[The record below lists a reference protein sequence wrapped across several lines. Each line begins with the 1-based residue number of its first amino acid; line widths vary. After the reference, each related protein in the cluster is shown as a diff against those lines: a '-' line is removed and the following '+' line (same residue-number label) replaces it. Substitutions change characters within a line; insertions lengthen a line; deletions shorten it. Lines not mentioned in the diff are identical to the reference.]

1 MGTDI
6 HFFMDKK
13 VVDENG
19 NVDWVGVTPKKYD
32 GNRHYYLFGWL
43 ANVRNGFGFAGCDL
57 GDAIKPILPDPF
69 LRGLPDDI
77 KARLAAQGEED
88 FLDGEWLGDH
98 SYNWLTSTEIL
109 EAAKDLG
116 AIKKRGVISA
126 EEWIKWDKV
135 TPLESYSGG
144 CFGRGIYTLDQSQ
157 VTGRMAKGFAYAI
170 NLTEATSA
178 ANVGNNWVTR
188 YVKEK
193 VPADGIYRSSR
204 IWNMIDGYRDIPE
217 DKSNWVDKWVPKRR
231 LKRRK
236 SVLKHQRKLERY
248 QKRVGQ
254 PMVRAEWDMPHEA
267 LYENFKYFIDE
278 IRELHEEHGEFRM
291 VMGFDS

>member
-19 NVDWVGVTPKKYD
+19 NETRVPVVPLKYD
-32 GNRHYYLFGWL
+32 GRRHYYLFAWL
-43 ANVRNGFGFAGCDL
+43 ANVRNGYGFAGCDM
-57 GDAIKPILPDPF
+57 GDAITPIVHPS
-69 LRGLPDDI
+69 RGLPDDI
-77 KARLAAQGEED
+77 KVRLAEQGEED

-98 SYNWLTSTEIL
+98 SYQWLTSTEIL
-109 EAAKDLG
+109 KAAENISP
-116 AIKKRGVISA
+116 IKKRGVISA
-126 EEWIKWDKV
+126 KDWIKWGKV

-144 CFGRGIYTLDQSQ
+144 CFGRGVYTLDQSQ
-157 VTGRMAKGFAYAI
+157 VTGNVAKGFAYAI
-170 NLTEATSA
+170 HLLEAKAA

-188 YVKEK
+188 YVKDK

-204 IWNMIDGYRDIPE
+204 LWNMITGYRDIPE
-217 DKSNWVDKWVPKRR
+217 DKSDWVDSWVPKRR
-231 LKRRK
+231 LNRRK
-236 SVLKHQRKLERY
+236 SVIKHQRKLERY

-254 PMVRAEWDMPHEA
+254 PMVRAEWAMPHEA
-267 LYENFKYFIDE
+267 LYEEYKYFIDE
-278 IRELHEEHGEFRM
+278 IRDLHAEHGEFRM